1 MKAKLPSGFLAAWI
15 TTTVIVLFCANAAFA
30 EGPHHGKG
38 HHGKGHHGMP
48 AFEDVDTNADGVIV
62 ADELYAMQAKRMSE
76 RAQEGRKLKNAGN
89 RCMFEDV
96 DADGDGKV
104 TEEEFAAHHA
114 ERKQHRGKKT
124 DL

>member
-15 TTTVIVLFCANAAFA
+15 TTTVVVVFCANAALA

-38 HHGKGHHGMP
+38 HKMP
-48 AFEDVDTNADGVIV
+48 TFDDVDTNADGVIV

-76 RAQEGRKLKNAGN
+76 RAQEGRKLKHAGD

-96 DADGDGKV
+96 DTDGDGKV
-104 TEEEFAAHHA
+104 SEEEFAAHHA
-114 ERKQHRGKKT
+114 ERMQQRGKKAE
-124 DL
+124 L